1 MLGLLRKR
9 SFGALTLTQFLGAFN
24 DNAFK
29 QVIILMA
36 TAVAAGAGPGEA
48 MGWVSSHPLGGG
60 LPNWLS
66 AQAIPPF
73 LFALPFVLFGPVTGS
88 LADRLSKSRIIQA
101 ANFLEIVVMALA
113 TLAFWLTDYGVL
125 LGAVFLMGTQSA
137 IFGPSKYGCIKE
149 MVGSR
154 ELSRANALIQSST
167 MVAVL
172 AGVFLGGLF
181 REELGDR
188 LWMAGFWYV
197 GFATIGW
204 LCSLRI
210 EPLPAV
216 DPKRRINWNPVTE
229 LISHWR
235 ATEGQRHLVLSIIAS
250 SFFYLM
256 AATFLIVIPTYG
268 RWMGLT
274 DTHTSMLSAMPGLG
288 IIIGAVVAGRVS
300 GDRIEGGLIPLG
312 LLGMAASLLATS
324 FAPGSTTW
332 VSFCLLGM
340 GTFSGIFTIPV
351 RCLIQSLPREEKRGA
366 VQGLAEVMDFVGI
379 LLATPMF
386 IFWDKG
392 LALDPPQMFMVG
404 GVIMAL
410 GGIAS
415 LVLAGEFLVRLV
427 LLTLTHTLYRLR
439 VSGGENLPEEGGA
452 LLVANHVSF
461 VDGMLVGAVAQRPA
475 RFLVYRDYLDLPVV
489 GPFGRRM
496 GFIPVSSGDTPEEK
510 EHALDEA
517 AQAARDGSLV
527 CIFAEGSITRTG
539 TMLPFAKGLEVIARG
554 ADVPIIPVGLDR
566 LWGSIFSFEG
576 GSFFWKWPHRLPYP
590 VDVVVGEPLPSHTPA
605 GEVRN
610 AIQEAIATRRS
621 KRDGR
626 AGSLAW
632 RFVVSAKLN
641 RRRTALV
648 DPKGRITYG
657 ELLVQAMALSRAF
670 NRRLGQAR
678 RVAVHLESGIEDAIV
693 NLALVLSDRVAI
705 PIDPT
710 LPAGERATLME
721 QAGAQAWIGN
731 EVDAAEGVQG
741 HPLAA
746 LRGAVTGWD
755 RLVARALSM
764 LPAWALARSVTP
776 QTSAREPAAVL
787 FTAGTTG
794 PPKAVELSHGNVLSN
809 VQSLLE
815 VLHIG
820 PRDRVLSPVPLANA
834 FGYTVGLWT
843 TLLSGARAVL
853 VRSEDPDLCS
863 QVEALALAE
872 EVTVVYGSPAAFA
885 AFTRKVKPAAF
896 ANLWVAACAAD
907 ALDEETGAAFAEH
920 FGILPCEGYG
930 LTECGPVV
938 SFNVP
943 GGDRHDGRQMAHR
956 PGSIG
961 RPLPGVAV
969 RVVDRDTGA
978 VLPQDQSGELQVKG
992 PNVMLGYVGAGEGA
1006 GSSRLEDGWL
1016 PTGDR
1021 AHIDRGGFLIIDGR
1035 SGVDDP
1041 PV

>member
-1 MLGLLRKR
+1 MLGLLKKR
-9 SFGALTLTQFLGAFN
+9 SFGAMTLSQFLGAFN

-29 QVIILMA
+29 QVIVLLA

-48 MGWVSSHPLGGG
+48 MGWVTSHPMGGG
-60 LPNWLS
+60 LPSWLS

-73 LFALPFVLFGPVTGS
+73 LFSLPFVIFGPLTGS
-88 LADRLSKSRIIQA
+88 LADRVSKSRIIQV
-101 ANFLEIVVMALA
+101 ANFLEIVVMGVA

-167 MVAVL
+167 MIAVL
-172 AGVFLGGLF
+172 AGVFLGGIF
-181 REELGDR
+181 RDQLGDR
-188 LWMAGFWYV
+188 LWMAGVWYV
-197 GFATIGW
+197 AFATLGW

-210 EPLPAV
+210 EPLPAA
-216 DPKRRINWNPVTE
+216 DPGRPVSWNPVSE
-229 LISHWR
+229 LMSHWR

-256 AATFLIVIPTYG
+256 AASFLIVIPTYG
-268 RWMGLT
+268 RWMGLS
-274 DTHTSMLSAMPGLG
+274 DTHTSVLTAMPGLG
-288 IIIGAVVAGRVS
+288 IIAGAVIAGRVS

-324 FAPGSTTW
+324 FAPVNIAW
-332 VSFCLLGM
+332 VSVCLLGM
-340 GTFSGIFTIPV
+340 GLFSGLFTIPV

-379 LLATPMF
+379 LLATPLF

-392 LALDPPQMFMVG
+392 LALEPPQMFVVG

-475 RFLVYRDYLDLPVV
+475 RFLVYRDYLDLPVI
-489 GPFGRRM
+489 GSFARRM

-510 EHALDEA
+510 AQALDEA
-517 AQAARDGSLV
+517 AQAAREGSLV

-554 ADVPIIPVGLDR
+554 ADVPIIPIGLDR

-590 VDVVVGEPLPSHTPA
+590 VDVVVGKPLPSDTPA

-641 RRRTALV
+641 RRRMALV
-648 DPKGRITYG
+648 DSGGRMSYG
-657 ELLVQAMALSRAF
+657 ALLVEALALARVF
-670 NRRLGQAR
+670 DRRLGQAR
-678 RVAVHLESGIEDAIV
+678 RVGVILESGMEAAIV
-693 NLALVLSDRVAI
+693 HLALTLSGRVAV
-705 PIDPT
+705 PLYPGLSAD
-710 LPAGERATLME
+710 GRAALLGR
-721 QAGAQAWIGN
+721 ARAQAWIG
-731 EVDAAEGVQG
+731 DAADSAGELSG
-741 HPLAA
+741 HAVAGLRAA
-746 LRGAVTGWD
+746 IRPRD
-755 RLVARALSM
+755 RWRARALSR
-764 LPAWALARSVTP
+764 LPAWALARLATP
-776 QTSAREPAAVL
+776 QSSAREVAAVL

-794 PPKAVELSHGNVLSN
+794 SRKAVELSHGNILSN

-843 TLLSGARAVL
+843 TLLSGGRALL
-853 VRSEDPDLCS
+853 VASDGEQGADLCS
-863 QVEALALAE
+863 RVEALALSEKA
-872 EVTVVYGSPAAFA
+872 TVIYGSPADFA
-885 AFTRKVKPAAF
+885 AFTHKVDPAAF
-896 ANLWVAACAAD
+896 ADLWVAACAA
-907 ALDEETGAAFAEH
+907 APLEEDVGAAFAER
-920 FGILPCEGYG
+920 FGVLLCEGYG
-930 LTECGPVV
+930 LTECAPVV
-938 SFNVP
+938 SFNIP
-943 GGDRHDGRQMAHR
+943 GAERYEGRQMAHR

-969 RVVDRDTGA
+969 RVVDRDSGA
-978 VLPQDQSGELQVKG
+978 VLPQDHSGELQVKG
-992 PNVMLGYVGAGEGA
+992 PNVMLGYVGDPESGA
-1006 GSSRLEDGWL
+1006 SADGWL
-1016 PTGDR
+1016 STGDL

-1035 SGVDDP
+1035 SVAGEP
-1041 PV
+1041 RS

>member
-1 MLGLLRKR
+1 VLGLLKKR

-29 QVIILMA
+29 QVIVLMA

-48 MGWVSSHPLGGG
+48 MAWVTSHPLGGG
-60 LPNWLS
+60 LPSWLS

-73 LFALPFVLFGPVTGS
+73 LFSLPFVVFGPLTGS
-88 LADRLSKSRIIQA
+88 LADRISKSRIIQA
-101 ANFLEIVVMALA
+101 ANFLEIVVMAMA
-113 TLAFWLTDYGVL
+113 TLAFWMTDYGIL

-137 IFGPSKYGCIKE
+137 LFGPSKYGCIKE

-172 AGVFLGGLF
+172 AGVFLGGIFSHYL
-181 REELGDR
+181 RDN
-188 LWMAGFWYV
+188 LWMAGIWYIA
-197 GFATIGW
+197 FAILGW
-204 LCSLRI
+204 LSSLRI
-210 EPLPAV
+210 ELLPAV

-268 RWMGLT
+268 RWMGLS
-274 DTHTSMLSAMPGLG
+274 DTYTSMLSATPGLG
-288 IIIGAVVAGRVS
+288 IIVGAVIAGRVS

-312 LLGMAASLLATS
+312 LLGMAASLLGTS
-324 FAPGSTTW
+324 FAPENTAW
-332 VSFCLLGM
+332 VSVCLLGM
-340 GTFSGIFTIPV
+340 GMFSGIFTIPV

-379 LLATPMF
+379 LLATPLF
-386 IFWDKG
+386 IIWDKG
-392 LALDPPQMFMVG
+392 LALEPPQMFVVG

-439 VSGGENLPEEGGA
+439 VTGRENLPERGGA

-489 GPFGRRM
+489 GSFGRRM

-517 AQAARDGSLV
+517 ARAAREGSLV
-527 CIFAEGSITRTG
+527 CIFAEGGITRTG
-539 TMLPFAKGLEVIARG
+539 TMLPFAKGLEIIARG
-554 ADVPIIPVGLDR
+554 ADVPIIPIGLDR

-590 VDVVVGEPLPSHTPA
+590 VDVAIGAPLPSNTPA

-610 AIQEAIATRRS
+610 AIQEAIASRRS

-626 AGSLAW
+626 PGSLAW

-641 RRRTALV
+641 RRRTAIV
-648 DPKGRITYG
+648 DPSGRISYG
-657 ELLVQAMALSRAF
+657 GLLVEAIALSRALD
-670 NRRLGQAR
+670 RQLGQAR
-678 RVAVHLESGIEDAIV
+678 RVAVHLGSGIEEAILH
-693 NLALVLSDRVAI
+693 LALVLSDRVAI
-705 PIDPT
+705 PLDPE
-710 LPAGERATLME
+710 LSPADCEELVKQVR
-721 QAGAQAWIGN
+721 AQAWIGK
-731 EVDAAEGVQG
+731 EVNADLEVPGYA
-741 HPLAA
+741 LAD
-746 LRGAVTGWD
+746 LRGAVTGGD
-755 RLVARALSM
+755 RFGARALSL
-764 LPAWALARSVTP
+764 LPAWALARRVTP

-787 FTAGTTG
+787 MTAGTTG
-794 PPKAVELSHGNVLSN
+794 PSKAVELSHGNVLSN

-834 FGYTVGLWT
+834 FGYTVGLWA

-853 VRSEDPDLCS
+853 VRSESSDLCS
-863 QVEALALAE
+863 QVESLALSE
-872 EVTVVYGSPAAFA
+872 EVTVIYGSPVAFA
-885 AFTRKVKPAAF
+885 AFTKKVEPAAF
-896 ANLWVAACAAD
+896 ANLWVAACAAA
-907 ALDEETGAAFAEH
+907 ALDEETGAAFEER
-920 FGILPCEGYG
+920 FGIQPCEGYG

-943 GGDRHDGRQMAHR
+943 GGEHHQGRQMAHR

-961 RPLPGVAV
+961 RPLPGIAV
-969 RVVDRDTGA
+969 RVVDRESGA
-978 VLPQDQSGELQVKG
+978 VLPQDESGELQVKG
-992 PNVMLGYVGAGEGA
+992 PNVMLGYVGGADRVGGA
-1006 GSSRLEDGWL
+1006 GADGWL
-1016 PTGDR
+1016 STGDL

-1035 SGVDDP
+1035 SDADDSQA
-1041 PV
+1041 